1 MLYFVNAAGSSGPL
15 EGKQIKSVVCHEL
28 SYSFR
33 DTHIY
38 SFYLWLPASCRS
50 TSPSFPL
57 FLIYAQSA
65 PVAMLAL
72 LIAVCGESV
81 SA

>member
-15 EGKQIKSVVCHEL
+15 EAKQIKALCVMSSHTPSE
-28 SYSFR
+28 
-33 DTHIY
+33 THTY